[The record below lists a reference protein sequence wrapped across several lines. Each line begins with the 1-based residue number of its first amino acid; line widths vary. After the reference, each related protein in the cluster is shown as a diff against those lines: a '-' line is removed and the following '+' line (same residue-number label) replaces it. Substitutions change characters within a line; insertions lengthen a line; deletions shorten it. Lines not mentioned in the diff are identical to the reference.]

1 MSKTNKPKSMP
12 KKALVLVDCTDC
24 QHACLVQYDK
34 PNDPLLAE
42 CLCQPQP
49 YSSTHPY
56 AVEVARAKKH
66 CAHHV
71 HTDEEK
77 WIEHRIVVRR
87 PSRACYVK
95 SQAV

>member
-1 MSKTNKPKSMP
+1 MSKTRNTNSTPNNV
-12 KKALVLVDCTDC
+12 LTLVDCTDC
-24 QHACLVQYDK
+24 QHACLIQYDK

-56 AVEVARAKKH
+56 AVEVARAKKR
-66 CAHHV
+66 CAHHT
-71 HTDEEK
+71 HTDETK
-77 WIEHRIVVRR
+77 WIEHRVVVRR
-87 PSRACYVK
+87 HPIACHVI